1 MSTQTSAKSELLER
15 YGLYFSWLIALFATG
30 GSLYFSEIMG
40 FGPCTLCWVQ
50 RIFMYPL
57 VVILGIASYRN
68 DRQIITYVLP
78 LTLIGG
84 CIALFQYLQQ
94 KIPALASAVP
104 CKVGVPC
111 NFEYINWFGFVT
123 IPFLSLTAFTLITI
137 ILWLS
142 RASNPNK

>member
-1 MSTQTSAKSELLER
+1 MSTQTTSKSEMFEK
-15 YGLYFSWLIALFATG
+15 YGLYFSWLIALFASA

-40 FGPCTLCWVQ
+40 FAPCTLCWVQ

-84 CIALFQYLQQ
+84 SIALFQYLEQ
-94 KIPALASAVP
+94 KIPALASIAP

-111 NFEYINWFGFVT
+111 DFEYINWFGFVT
-123 IPFLSLTAFTLITI
+123 IPFLSLVSFTLITV
-137 ILWLS
+137 ILYLS
-142 RASNPNK
+142 RDAKQGK